1 MMLTQAVV
9 LMLGCSISHAFVQPL
24 AGSRNAGKNKQPSS
38 FLASSIGG
46 NLAPRRAPVPLR
58 QQQEA
63 AVVAAETA
71 PEGSLV
77 LIEVTKKHAKV
88 FKSVA
93 KGSVPEVVEP
103 VDEWRVH
110 ETSNREKRSQ
120 GQGKHHAEKARRG
133 GGGRPDRGA
142 DPVAEEAYLVKFYM
156 EELSGVIEK
165 ADSVLLVGHGNAKS
179 NIAEV
184 LASALCERQPGL
196 TDKIEDVL
204 RVDGKHITQNQLL
217 KLGRRH
223 LTHAEDPRRPT

>member
-9 LMLGCSISHAFVQPL
+9 LVLGCSISHAFVQPL
-24 AGSRNAGKNKQPSS
+24 VGSRNAGKNKQPSPFWHVS
-38 FLASSIGG
+38 TAGQENASSIGG

-58 QQQEA
+58 QQEEA
-63 AVVAAETA
+63 AVTAAETA

-120 GQGKHHAEKARRG
+120 GQGKHHAEKARERG
-133 GGGRPDRGA
+133 
-142 DPVAEEAYLVKFYM
+142 
-156 EELSGVIEK
+156 
-165 ADSVLLVGHGNAKS
+165 
-179 NIAEV
+179 
-184 LASALCERQPGL
+184 
-196 TDKIEDVL
+196 
-204 RVDGKHITQNQLL
+204 
-217 KLGRRH
+217 
-223 LTHAEDPRRPT
+223 

>member
-9 LMLGCSISHAFVQPL
+9 LVLGCSISHAFVLPL
-24 AGSRNAGKNKQPSS
+24 TMGQET
-38 FLASSIGG
+38 ASSIGG
-46 NLAPRRAPVPLR
+46 NLAPRRALVPLR

-63 AVVAAETA
+63 AVIAAETA

-103 VDEWRVH
+103 IDEWRVH

-120 GQGKHHAEKARRG
+120 GQGKHHAEKAREK
-133 GGGRPDRGA
+133 GGGRP
-142 DPVAEEAYLVKFYM
+142 EEAYLVKFYM

-223 LTHAEDPRRPT
+223 LTHTEDPRRPT

>member
-9 LMLGCSISHAFVQPL
+9 LVLGCSISHAFVLPL
-24 AGSRNAGKNKQPSS
+24 VGSRNAGKNKHPP
-38 FLASSIGG
+38 SIGG

-63 AVVAAETA
+63 TVIAAETA

-120 GQGKHHAEKARRG
+120 GQGKHHAEKAREK
-133 GGGRPDRGA
+133 GGGRP
-142 DPVAEEAYLVKFYM
+142 EEAYLVKFYV

-165 ADSVLLVGHGNAKS
+165 ADSVLLV
-179 NIAEV
+179 
-184 LASALCERQPGL
+184 
-196 TDKIEDVL
+196 
-204 RVDGKHITQNQLL
+204 
-217 KLGRRH
+217 
-223 LTHAEDPRRPT
+223 

>member
-1 MMLTQAVV
+1 MLTKSIALVFSCCLPHATAFIPAAAGATTACTQDTHVPRSASAV
-9 LMLGCSISHAFVQPL
+9 LPL
-24 AGSRNAGKNKQPSS
+24 FQQ
-38 FLASSIGG
+38 
-46 NLAPRRAPVPLR
+46 
-58 QQQEA
+58 QQQEQSG
-63 AVVAAETA
+63 VARTD
-71 PEGSLV
+71 PVPDGSLV
-77 LIEVTKKHAKV
+77 LIEVTRKNAKV

-93 KGSVPEVVEP
+93 KGSVAEIIEP

-120 GQGKHHAEKARRG
+120 GQGKHHSEK
-133 GGGRPDRGA
+133 A
-142 DPVAEEAYLVKFYM
+142 DPVAEESYLVNFYM
-156 EELSGVIEK
+156 KELAEVIDG

-184 LASALCERQPGL
+184 LATALCERHPSL

-223 LTHAEDPRRPT
+223 LLHEEDPRRAT